1 MNIAAM
7 VDAAFRPIAPI
18 FAHQGAITLSDSSGV
33 SGSLELAAELAADAT
48 SASVQRVG
56 GNALINGQR
65 APSGLAVSIGGDSY
79 ALTADAE
86 VVDGAITL
94 AITPAATTTY
104 AAATA
109 VTLADSVT
117 WDLVAL
123 GAQLEPSESS
133 RKPGMAGGSADH
145 ASTVYVLKSK
155 LSGQTA
161 SGLREKELTIDGAS
175 VPVHAVLDE
184 DPFWALQAGSAP

>member
-1 MNIAAM
+1 MNVAA
-7 VDAAFRPIAPI
+7 VLDSAFVSVGPIL
-18 FAHQGAITLSDSSGV
+18 AHRGVITLSDSSGV
-33 SGSLELAAELAADAT
+33 SGSLELAAELAEGAT

-65 APSGLAVSIGGDSY
+65 APSGLAVTIGGDSY

-94 AITPAATTTY
+94 TITPAATTTY

-109 VTLADSVT
+109 VTLAESVT

-133 RKPGMAGGSADH
+133 RRPGMAGGSADH
-145 ASTVYVLKSK
+145 ASTVYVLQSK
-155 LSGQTA
+155 LSGQTQ
-161 SGLREKELTIDGAS
+161 SGLREKELTIDGQS

-184 DPFWALQAGSAP
+184 DPFWALQAGSAS

>member
-1 MNIAAM
+1 VLERTFEAGGA
-7 VDAAFRPIAPI
+7 I
-18 FAHQGAITLSDSSGV
+18 FAHRGAITLSDSSGV
-33 SGSLELAAELAADAT
+33 SGSLELAAELAEDVT
-48 SASVQRVG
+48 SVSVQRVG
-56 GNALINGQR
+56 GSALINGQR
-65 APSGLAVSIGGDSY
+65 APSGLAVTIGGDSY

-109 VTLADSVT
+109 VVLADSVT

-145 ASTVYVLKSK
+145 ASTVYVLQSK
-155 LSGQTA
+155 LAGQTA
-161 SGLREKELTIDGAS
+161 SSLREKELTIDGAS

-184 DPFWALQAGSAP
+184 DPFWALQAGSAS